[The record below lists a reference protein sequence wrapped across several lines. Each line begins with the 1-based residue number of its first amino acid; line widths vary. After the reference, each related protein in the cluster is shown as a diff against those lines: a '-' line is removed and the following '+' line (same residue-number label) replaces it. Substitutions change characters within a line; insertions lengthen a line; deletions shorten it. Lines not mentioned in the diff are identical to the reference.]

1 MREIKILWWG
11 VYWGNFSRWAGIEKI
26 VSWLGGDFLNT
37 PSKDNHVTEYPEI
50 KIFFLKTTLNTK
62 LDGCPSLPF
71 QPDPSFVRIAE
82 VYHRPLDPFL
92 QGEILFLG
100 EVVIFLCLEGGDDCK
115 DLVESFLSGGKSVKI
130 PTLIVLTCKSVVQFL
145 VHHEFENIW

>member
-37 PSKDNHVTEYPEI
+37 PSKDNHVIEYPEI

-92 QGEILFLG
+92 QGEILFLR
-100 EVVIFLCLEGGDDCK
+100 ELVIFLCLEGGDDCK
-115 DLVESFLSGGKSVKI
+115 ELVESFLSGGKSVKI
-130 PTLIVLTCKSVVQFL
+130 STLIVLTCKSVVHFL